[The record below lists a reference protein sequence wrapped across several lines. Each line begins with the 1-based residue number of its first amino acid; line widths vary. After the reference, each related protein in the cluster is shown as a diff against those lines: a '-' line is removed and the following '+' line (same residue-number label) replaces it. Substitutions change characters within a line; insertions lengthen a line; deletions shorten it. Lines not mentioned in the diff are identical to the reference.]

1 MKKFKKIF
9 LAAMPLAALSV
20 TIPVVTT
27 SCSSSESNTLGVV
40 KFDAKETRP
49 NSKNRAFGDNLPNTM
64 EVVDPNLNKD
74 AMQKAKDTFK
84 KRLDV
89 PTLQKDFDN
98 VLSKFFKVVEYDTDK
113 VESELRSVKVVNV
126 NHDTM
131 VADLEVTYEVE
142 TEVEND
148 GDKKELKVIDK
159 KMTLEP
165 KFATVGEIDKLTRQL
180 TNDSQTSG
188 SIEFDVEDL
197 KELYV
202 GDPDDNEKS
211 IFEQVSIITSESTAG
226 GLLGYNLDL
235 GALAYTENKP
245 TSKVVDL
252 IKTKVFAPSFEIR
265 EFYQPNM
272 VETILPNGLD
282 LTLNYDAIKNKTK
295 ANILSEI
302 NGTDETSAKTSVE
315 NFKKLLR
322 NTTQDITSIVNATAT
337 DDPTN
342 KHIQILLQINGTDGM
357 PTLVA
362 VGISY
367 EWLSDNGTTEPSTG
381 GNGNSGS
388 SSNNGSSTG
397 NVVA

>member
-98 VLSKFFKVVEYDTDK
+98 VLSKYFKVVEYDTDK

-148 GDKKELKVIDK
+148 GDKKELKVIK
-159 KMTLEP
+159 KEMTLEP
-165 KFATVGEIDKLTRQL
+165 KFATVGEIDKLTKQL

-211 IFEQVSIITSESTAG
+211 IFEQVGIITSESTAG

-252 IKTKVFAPSFEIR
+252 TKTKVFAPSFEIR

-272 VETILPNGLD
+272 VETILPSGLD
-282 LTLNYDAIKNKTK
+282 LTLSYDAIKNKTK

-388 SSNNGSSTG
+388 SSNNGSSTE